1 MKLANHLAK
10 KFSDYKAN
18 LNGRVSAVTAACNKM
33 LKYIE
38 GGKRLKGRQLL
49 ILLELQEN
57 ESLRA
62 QTKHGNKKD
71 KMKIEKKKPETTYEV
86 DYWYCAHCTFA
97 NPKAAKKCD
106 MCQQVKKVL
115 KNPTF

>member
-1 MKLANHLAK
+1 MK
-10 KFSDYKAN
+10 
-18 LNGRVSAVTAACNKM
+18 V
-33 LKYIE
+33 
-38 GGKRLKGRQLL
+38 
-49 ILLELQEN
+49 
-57 ESLRA
+57 
-62 QTKHGNKKD
+62 
-71 KMKIEKKKPETTYEV
+71 EKKKTETLYEV